1 MNRNGPLALPRWRH
15 GLESVGEPRL
25 VFRVIGERAS
35 LEVDPAFGYAAER
48 RHRLTI
54 NKKTKEHTFP
64 KSDQFGAELLYFFR
78 CILEDRTPEPR
89 GPEGL
94 ADVRVIEAILES
106 AAKGRP
112 VELETVEKPRGSRPE
127 QQIVLPPVERPR
139 VVHAPSPKQ

>member
-15 GLESVGEPRL
+15 GLDCLESSASPVSYSASSAKG
-25 VFRVIGERAS
+25 RVWRS
-35 LEVDPAFGYAAER
+35 NPAFGYAAE
-48 RHRLTI
+48 
-54 NKKTKEHTFP
+54 KEHTFP
-64 KSDQFGAELLYFFR
+64 KSDQFGAELLYFSR